1 MLFLFK
7 ILFSCMK
14 LLFNLKFIMQM
25 KSLIFIQC
33 FSYNRSGQRLKR
45 VFYTGI
51 VNSRQGLYNGFT
63 NFSEASKALDKDFD
77 TYYSSKE
84 QSGAS
89 WFLRLDAVYRLKWIL
104 ASISG
109 GECWVTYV
117 ISKILHRSKKNRSHY
132 FTI

>member
-1 MLFLFK
+1 
-7 ILFSCMK
+7 
-14 LLFNLKFIMQM
+14 M

-33 FSYNRSGQRLKR
+33 FSYNRSGQGLKR
-45 VFYTGI
+45 FFYTGI
-51 VNSRQGLYNGFT
+51 VNVSQGLYNNFT
-63 NFSEASKALDKDFD
+63 NFPEPSKAFDKDFD

-109 GECWVTYV
+109 GECKVTYM
-117 ISKILHRSKKNRSHY
+117 ILKILHR
-132 FTI
+132 